1 MCVIIEVQAASEVQR
16 NMRMVSRPGAVEAEE
31 VTRFR
36 AQGYRSVLYCTFLYC
51 TVLYCTVLYCTVL
64 YRSVDETQVV
74 RIETNKY
81 FSFLMNMI
89 TGAGGEHAMPSF
101 FAAQFIFHLS
111 TYL

>member
-1 MCVIIEVQAASEVQR
+1 MLVQAASEVQR

-31 VTRFR
+31 AARFR
-36 AQGYRSVLYCTFLYC
+36 ARG
-51 TVLYCTVLYCTVL
+51 

-89 TGAGGEHAMPSF
+89 TGAGEGHHATFLSF
-101 FAAQFIFHLS
+101 SAQFIISRLNLVKSAIFQK
-111 TYL
+111 

>member
-1 MCVIIEVQAASEVQR
+1 MLVQAASEVQR

-31 VTRFR
+31 AARFR
-36 AQGYRSVLYCTFLYC
+36 ARG
-51 TVLYCTVLYCTVL
+51 

-89 TGAGGEHAMPSF
+89 TGAGEGHHATFLSF
-101 FAAQFIFHLS
+101 SAQFIIIFPL
-111 TYL
+111 Y